1 MNPIECVGIKK
12 SYGSNL
18 VLNDL
23 NLVMTPG
30 KVFGMVGLNGI
41 GKTTIIKCILNL
53 AKPDSGSIKIYGK
66 SPSDKDAMKQL
77 CYLPE
82 RFNPNPLLTGEEFIR
97 IYLKMHSQAYEE
109 EEVQK
114 TCSELDFDPSKL
126 KLTMNKYSKGM
137 GQKVGLIATFLT
149 KVQLLILDEPMTGLD
164 PRARIFLKR
173 KIAQAR
179 SMGQSI
185 FFSSHILSDIEEVC
199 DEIAVLDN
207 GAIRYTGSASEF
219 ISNYNA
225 KNLEDAFLKI
235 IFY

>member
-1 MNPIECVGIKK
+1 MNPIECVGVNK
-12 SYGSNL
+12 SYGSNQ
-18 VLNDL
+18 VLKNFS
-23 NLVMTPG
+23 MTMYPG
-30 KVFGMVGLNGI
+30 KVLGLVGLNGI

-53 AKPDSGSIKIYGK
+53 ASFDSGNIKIYGK
-66 SPSDKDAMKQL
+66 LPSDKDAMLNL

-82 RFNPNPLLTGEEFIR
+82 KFNPNPLLTGEEFIK
-97 IYLKMHSQAYEE
+97 IYLKMHGQSYEE
-109 EEVQK
+109 EEVTK
-114 TCSELDFDPSKL
+114 SCTELDFDPSKL

-137 GQKVGLIATFLT
+137 GQKIGLITTFLT

-185 FFSSHILSDIEEVC
+185 FFSSHILSDIEEIC
-199 DEIAVLDN
+199 DDIAVLDH
-207 GAIRYTGSASEF
+207 GSIQYTGPASEF
-219 ISNYNA
+219 VAKYGA